1 MDSLGKIS
9 LSLQTPED
17 LWSQMFIFAL
27 QRPVRIIKA
36 RAET

>member
-17 LWSQMFIFAL
+17 LWSQMFNFAL
-27 QRPVRIIKA
+27 KRPVQIIKA
-36 RAET
+36 RTET

>member
-1 MDSLGKIS
+1 MDSLGKMS

-27 QRPVRIIKA
+27 KGTV
-36 RAET
+36 